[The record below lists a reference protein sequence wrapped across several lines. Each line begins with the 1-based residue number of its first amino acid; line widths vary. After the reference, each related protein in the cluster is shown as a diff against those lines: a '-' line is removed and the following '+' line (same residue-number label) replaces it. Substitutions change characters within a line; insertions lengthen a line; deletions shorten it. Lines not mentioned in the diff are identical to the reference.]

1 MDRKFRVFTLF
12 LSRLLLVQAKRSV
25 KVSRKA
31 ATVVILA
38 IGLSLG
44 GAVSARAFD
53 IGQLLR
59 DIVAI
64 SNSLSQGLQTFTG
77 IQNVPVG
84 TLDLPTTQETQQAI
98 TNLFG
103 QGNPQ
108 ANANNLVNSI
118 TSSTAASIAN
128 KKIWSQDGQKKQ
140 TEIADEGIVLDKA
153 SYDAAGYSRDEADS
167 VLGKDSSQEI
177 LKSISQQLKQ
187 QAFISDDQSRLLVIQ
202 NSLLQE
208 SNLQTSAANGSTAST
223 QEMISGQAK
232 KKNIEEQDQLIGDL
246 VSIERSLRE

>member
-1 MDRKFRVFTLF
+1 MNKNFRVFSLF
-12 LSRLLLVQAKRSV
+12 LSRSV
-25 KVSRKA
+25 KRSRKA
-31 ATVVILA
+31 ATIVVLA

-44 GAVSARAFD
+44 GAMSARAID
-53 IGQLLR
+53 IAQILR
-59 DIVAI
+59 DIEAI

-84 TLDLPTTQETQQAI
+84 TLSLPTTQETQQAI
-98 TNLFG
+98 ANVFG

-108 ANANNLVNSI
+108 ANANNLVNNI
-118 TSSTAASIAN
+118 TSSTAAGIAN
-128 KKIWSQDGQKKQ
+128 KKIWSKDGQEKQ
-140 TEIADEGIVLDKA
+140 TAIADEGNVLDKA
-153 SYDAAGYSRDEADS
+153 SYDTAGDSKNEADS

-177 LKSISQQLKQ
+177 LKSISQQLKH

-223 QEMISGQAK
+223 QEMVAGQAK
-232 KKNIEEQDQLIGDL
+232 KKNIEDQDQLVGNL
-246 VSIERSLRE
+246 VTIERYLRE